1 MFVFTKQ
8 AKKQFEKLDDRI
20 QNQIKQKL
28 SILEQDSILLNQ
40 NIKSLTNIQPISH
53 PVRIGSYRL
62 LLSFNKGIQKY
73 IVLKVAHRKEIY
85 K

>member
-8 AKKQFEKLDDRI
+8 AQKQLLKLDIRI

-28 SILEQDSILLNQ
+28 LMLKINKPLFSQ
-40 NIKSLTNIQPISH
+40 NVKNIANMHPITH
-53 PVRIGSYRL
+53 RIRIGSYRL
-62 LLSFNKGIQKY
+62 LLYFDANKKTY
-73 IVLKVAHRKEIY
+73 IVLKLAHRKEVY

>member
-8 AKKQFEKLDDRI
+8 TAKQFGKLEPRI

-28 SILEQDSILLNQ
+28 LILKQDSILFNK
-40 NIKSLTNIQPISH
+40 NIKSLTNMQPISH
-53 PVRIGSYRL
+53 RVRIGSYRL
-62 LLSFNKGIQKY
+62 LLSFNKDIQKY
-73 IVLKVAHRKEIY
+73 IVLKIAHRREIY